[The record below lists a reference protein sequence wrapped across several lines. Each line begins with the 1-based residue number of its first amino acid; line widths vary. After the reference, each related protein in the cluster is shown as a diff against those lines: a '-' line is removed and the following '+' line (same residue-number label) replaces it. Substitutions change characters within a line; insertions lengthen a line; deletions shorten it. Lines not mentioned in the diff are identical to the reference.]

1 MTDNGPLLIGLTG
14 YATAGKDAAAVPLI
28 QAGYQRLSFADN
40 LRYLAYYT
48 NPLVAQPHAA
58 NPTYLANVVDS
69 QGWDKAKENP
79 SVRRVLQNLGLAARD
94 TFGPDC
100 WVQALHAQRKDGQRY
115 VITDVR
121 FPNEAAYIQDRG
133 GILINI
139 TRPGVGPINDHPSET
154 ALSGHPADYYITNDG
169 TLLDLNK
176 RVLRVLAEEQERGAG
191 A

>member
-1 MTDNGPLLIGLTG
+1 MTDTAPLLIGLTG
-14 YATAGKDAAAVPLI
+14 YATAGKDAAAIPLI

-40 LRYLAYYT
+40 LRRLAYDM

-100 WVQALHAQRKDGQRY
+100 WVQALHEQRKYDQRY

-121 FPNEAAYIQDRG
+121 FPNEADYIKTRG

-154 ALSGHPADYYITNDG
+154 ALSNYPADYYITNDG
-169 TLLDLNK
+169 TLQDLHK
-176 RVLRVLAEEQERGAG
+176 RVLHVLQEQESAAG